1 MMASSLVFQQKM
13 VEFSLPGQVY
23 LRVHQSDESE
33 EAMLRGNKVKGTR
46 AVPGKLQAGMIL
58 EMQVARKKEIGYFL
72 SDGTDEVFLHQNEAE
87 GDLRP
92 GDTVQVFLYHDHEN
106 RLAATMAMPHVAL
119 GEYGWLEVVDMSSRL
134 GVFLDN
140 GINKDLLVFVDDLPK
155 LQDEWPRPGDR
166 LLVTLKRDKLG
177 RLLAKPVTEEE
188 VVKIAQPADESMKN
202 KQVAGTVYKVIQAGA
217 FLLTEDDQIL
227 FIHRDEMTE
236 RLHLGQTI
244 QCRVSFVR
252 EDGRMNGSMRERKE
266 VKYGEDA
273 DKLLRY
279 LLNRDGA
286 MPYTDDTPADVIRD
300 KFQMSKS
307 SFKRALGKLM
317 KERRIEQKDGWTK
330 VIETD

>member
-1 MMASSLVFQQKM
+1 MKFSRPRMLGALVATVALVMTGCSGAGSLTGGGGREITVAM
-13 VEFSLPGQVY
+13 VSNSQM
-23 LRVHQSDESE
+23 QD
-33 EAMLRGNKVKGTR
+33 
-46 AVPGKLQAGMIL
+46 AVA
-58 EMQVARKKEIGYFL
+58 L
-72 SDGTDEVFLHQNEAE
+72 SDQFEEQNPGVSVKFVTLSENEA
-87 GDLRP
+87 RAKI
-92 GDTVQVFLYHDHEN
+92 TASV
-106 RLAATMAMPHVAL
+106 ATGGGEFDVVMISNYETPMW

>member
-1 MMASSLVFQQKM
+1 
-13 VEFSLPGQVY
+13 
-23 LRVHQSDESE
+23 
-33 EAMLRGNKVKGTR
+33 MLRANKQKGTN
-46 AVPGKLQAGMIL
+46 AAAGKLQAGMIV

-72 SDGTDEVFLHQNEAE
+72 TDGSEEVFLHQSEATD
-87 GDLRP
+87 DLRQ
-92 GDTVQVFLYHDHEN
+92 GDRVQVFLYHDHEN

-119 GEYGWLEVVDMSSRL
+119 GEYGWLEVIDMSSRL

-140 GINKDLLVFVDDLPK
+140 GTKKDLLVFVDDLPK

-188 VVKIAQPADESMKN
+188 VVKIALPADASMKN
-202 KQVAGTVYKVIQAGA
+202 RQVEGTVYKVIQAGA
-217 FLLTEDDQIL
+217 FLLTEDEHIL
-227 FIHRDEMTE
+227 FVHREEMTE

-244 QCRVSFVR
+244 RCRVSFVR

-266 VKYGEDA
+266 VQYGEDA

-279 LLNRDGA
+279 LLHRDGA
-286 MPYTDDTPADVIRD
+286 MPYTDDTPAEVIRD

-317 KERRIEQKDGWTK
+317 KERRIEQKDGWTR
-330 VIETD
+330 VIQND